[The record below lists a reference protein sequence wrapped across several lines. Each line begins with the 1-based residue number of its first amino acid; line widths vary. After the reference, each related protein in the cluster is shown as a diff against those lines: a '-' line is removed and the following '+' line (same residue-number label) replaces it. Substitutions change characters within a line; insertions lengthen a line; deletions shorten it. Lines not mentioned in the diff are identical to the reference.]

1 MADAAQD
8 TTAVAE
14 WMQETYTKKD
24 FFDPYQENF
33 TPLLSDLEEC
43 PDEPVKGKRWNVPLY
58 MATAWNVRTGSE
70 GGPQAEVEADS
81 VVQGQ
86 VLAKEFKGTVKLTE
100 LLDRVGTSDAHFNGG
115 ALDHQ
120 MKQRT
125 MEMTK
130 LMQIHFWGIG
140 TGAIGVVDD
149 AVVAATPAT
158 VSLQLP
164 WGYSKMRRNMR
175 VDFYS
180 SSTSTPISGNTGRK
194 ITRVN
199 RNVRGITGGGAD
211 NTYLGQITVDSLGAN
226 LTAGDRIYL
235 KGDYGYAPNG
245 IEGLVADATIQDTF
259 LGQSRTTYP
268 DLNAVRKHNSGVL
281 RPVSEDIM
289 QDIADDIYFAGRE
302 IDAIRANAGVIRK
315 IAQLSRDARRYNIV
329 RGDYPKLIQGFREGD
344 LLFAYDKVT
353 ATIKKDPNCPFRK
366 IYFLS
371 FRDSFY
377 KHTSAEV
384 GFLKRGGDILQPV
397 VSSGGGGYDYSLQAR
412 LYAACNISNYFPPG
426 NGVGEDI
433 EDALAGD

>member
-8 TTAVAE
+8 VTAVAN
-14 WMQETYTKKD
+14 WLQETYTKKD

-58 MATAWNVRTGSE
+58 LATAWNVRTGSE
-70 GGPQAEVEADS
+70 GGPQAEVESDS
-81 VVQGQ
+81 VLQGQ

-125 MEMTK
+125 GELSK
-130 LMQIHFWGIG
+130 LQQIHFWGIG
-140 TGAIGVVDD
+140 DGRLGVVDD
-149 AVVAATPAT
+149 VVAAASNAVIPL
-158 VSLQLP
+158 SLP
-164 WGYSKMRRNMR
+164 WGFSKLRKNMR
-175 VDFYS
+175 IDMYRAGSAVA
-180 SSTSTPISGNTGRK
+180 GNTGRK
-194 ITRVN
+194 VTRVN
-199 RNVRGITGGGAD
+199 RNVRGITGAGSD
-211 NTYLGQITVDSLGAN
+211 NTYLGQITVDTTGAN
-226 LTAGDRIYL
+226 TAAGDVIYP
-235 KGDYGYAPNG
+235 KGDFGFAPNG
-245 IEGLVADATIQDTF
+245 IEGLVADSTVQDTF

-268 DLNAVRKHNSGVL
+268 ELNAVRKHNSGVL
-281 RPVSEDIM
+281 RPVTEDIM

-329 RGDYPKLIQGFREGD
+329 QGNYPKLIQGFREGD

-371 FRDSFY
+371 FKDSFY
-377 KHTSAEV
+377 KHTSAEL